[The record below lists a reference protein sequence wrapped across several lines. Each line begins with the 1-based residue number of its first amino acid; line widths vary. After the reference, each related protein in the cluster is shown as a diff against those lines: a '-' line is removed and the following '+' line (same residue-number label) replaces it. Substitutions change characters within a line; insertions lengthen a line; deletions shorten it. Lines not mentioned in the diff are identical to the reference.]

1 MGEAE
6 IYQNVAWI
14 RGFRLQGEIGLTWN
28 VFTGKLRGD
37 FIEKHKWGRWSE
49 PFSQGGNIQHV
60 GHSYK
65 VRWGLFQRRYA
76 GQVVFKS
83 IGHLLLYLVFEAAEV
98 CST

>member
-14 RGFRLQGEIGLTWN
+14 RGFRLQGEVGLTWN

-49 PFSQGGNIQHV
+49 PFSQGGNIQH
-60 GHSYK
+60 K
-65 VRWGLFQRRYA
+65 WGIAIRRYA

-83 IGHLLLYLVFEAAEV
+83 IGHLLLYLAFEAAEV